1 MRCDKNCLECKL
13 PKCKYDICD
22 EQKNEHRIIRE
33 KRKVEEKKKSS
44 KRKYEIPEKY
54 KEIGKE
60 YEKVR
65 HTQYYQEHRQEILDK
80 VREYNLKNRNS
91 ETCHKYYMAHKDEIN
106 KRNRE
111 RYVKNREKRLAE
123 SKAYYYAHRDEI
135 RARRKARYRA
145 LKAESER

>member
-22 EQKNEHRIIRE
+22 EQKNEHRIIRG
-33 KRKVEEKKKSS
+33 KRKVEEKKKSL

-60 YEKVR
+60 YEKAR
-65 HTQYYQEHRQEILDK
+65 HAQYYQEHRQEILDR

-91 ETCHKYYMAHKDEIN
+91 EICHDYYVRHKEEIN
-106 KRNRE
+106 KKHRE
-111 RYVKNREKRLAE
+111 RYQKNRDKRLAQ
-123 SKAYYYAHRDEI
+123 SKEYYLKNKEEI
-135 RARRKARYRA
+135 SARRK
-145 LKAESER
+145 ERRLQKKNAV